1 MVSMVFPVKAL
12 DIESLSMC
20 RQEVGLLLTTVEF

>member
-20 RQEVGLLLTTVEF
+20 REDVGLLINYII